1 VPSLAGSRR
10 WKRDEEP
17 SSFAGADRT
26 TDSREPIGGTRG
38 PEPQNE
44 LLEGATP
51 KEARDARKDR
61 EGSRRRTAF
70 SERASTGRTSWT
82 SLRARPVHLR
92 VPSAGRANRGSPLRR
107 ACVDVESETSKGP
120 PPEEAEGTTEALA
133 LKRKEEPRLT
143 TQVSRAVG
151 RTRGALA
158 EGMPNHG
165 GGPLRRGGNPGPK
178 QLEVVRRQ
186 ERCMKTS
193 WTWRKQLV
201 RLDQP
206 PETTRPT
213 IQVETRAT
221 HLEGA
226 TPKAGERRRK
236 PVCEVA

>member
-1 VPSLAGSRR
+1 MPSLAGGRR

-17 SSFAGADRT
+17 SSFAGADWT

-38 PEPQNE
+38 PEPRNE

-51 KEARDARKDR
+51 KEARNARKDH

-70 SERASTGRTSWT
+70 PERTSTGRTSWR
-82 SLRARPVHLR
+82 SLRASLVHLR

-120 PPEEAEGTTEALA
+120 PPEEADGTTEALA

-165 GGPLRRGGNPGPK
+165 LEPLRRGGNPEPRHVRSRGAAGALHEDLLDVAQAACSVGPA
-178 QLEVVRRQ
+178 
-186 ERCMKTS
+186 
-193 WTWRKQLV
+193 
-201 RLDQP
+201 
-206 PETTRPT
+206 TRDDAADHSGRNPSD
-213 IQVETRAT
+213 
-221 HLEGA
+221 
-226 TPKAGERRRK
+226 PS
-236 PVCEVA
+236 